1 MELARLVIC
10 LGDLVPDFENI
21 DGFLFYRRMGETT
34 EEVRKKIAGYESL
47 REAQSWIN
55 IVLIDS
61 FIDEVAG
68 GDWSIDDPSIDE
80 ILNIYERAWASRFA
94 SCYPRERYK
103 IERIVDP
110 DLGDVGLRLTQELS

>member
-34 EEVRKKIAGYESL
+34 EEVRKKILGYESL